1 MSLKHRSKKQ
11 VPGAQVTPW
20 EIKEAALKIIQF
32 VLSDDPVTRI
42 SISEARVYRP
52 SRSRIWQA
60 TYTGAEGGQVWR
72 STGLTNKRQALLVAK
87 RWEAESRAQRGKTG
101 KSTIKPIVRVRGS
114 EPGLSQREVGL
125 LLNLSERAVS
135 QIERRAL
142 RKLFAHPG
150 LRQAWYQYLA
160 GELEEEVALALTP
173 QEVQAL
179 FKLTYTMQERLVLK
193 GILTRVQS

>member
-32 VLSDDPVTRI
+32 VLSDDPVTQI

-101 KSTIKPIVRVRGS
+101 KSTRKPIVRVRGS

-142 RKLFAHPG
+142 RKLFAHAG
-150 LRQAWYQYLA
+150 LRQAWHQYLA
-160 GELEEEVALALTP
+160 GELDEQVAVALTP

-179 FKLTYTMQERLVLK
+179 FKLTYTTEERLVLQ
-193 GILTRVQS
+193 GILKRVQP